1 MEITAKVL
9 EYSKDP
15 VEFRGASYRMCCM
28 GPTLIQENGVYNRQ
42 IIVDY
47 AADMLGK
54 QHEAEA
60 EGEQGEA
67 VEETQADAE

>member
-1 MEITAKVL
+1 MEVSVKVL

-15 VEFRGASYRMCCM
+15 VDFRGSSYRMCCM

-47 AADMLGK
+47 AADQLAA
-54 QHEAEA
+54 QRQA
-60 EGEQGEA
+60 EQG
-67 VEETQADAE
+67 QDD